1 MDYKEYSKLR
11 SIARKRIERAA
22 AAGLAPYVYIPTVK
36 EVKASDNPEQ
46 FMYNVRR
53 FLETGTTV
61 RNIRKAPETKFPVLD
76 LPQLPPGVS
85 KKQPL
90 TPEQKRSRKNLQNRR
105 SKAKR
110 AVEKAA
116 QTEKER
122 EYHVRYLKALWTMAD
137 KWREKGVDI
146 GNWLVSLTPKQAR
159 EFVNYIDYRFSQG
172 DFTMNY
178 VIDTFSKNYGTMRQ
192 REYSFADIEKDFN
205 QFIIDQQLMKK
216 RKKNTNEY
224 GFTQDEIMDIWEFY
238 AGNIDR
244 AGYEKRQ
251 EERKRKEKR
260 RGKKG

>member
-85 KKQPL
+85 KKQPM
-90 TPEQKRSRKNLQNRR
+90 TPEQKRARKNLQNRR

-116 QTEKER
+116 PTETER
-122 EYHVRYLKALWTMAD
+122 EYHVRYLKALWKVAD

-146 GNWLVSLTPKQAR
+146 GNWLVSLSPKQAKSFA
-159 EFVNYIDYRFSQG
+159 EYIDYRFSQG
-172 DFTMNY
+172 DYKSKY
-178 VIDTFSKNYGTMRQ
+178 VIDTFIRDFGELLK
-192 REYSFADIEKDFN
+192 REYSFENIKADFDVFLDKQKE
-205 QFIIDQQLMKK
+205 LKK
-216 RKKNTNEY
+216 GKRNTNRY
-224 GFTQDEIMDIWEFY
+224 GISEDEVSEAWSKFV
-238 AGNIDR
+238 
-244 AGYEKRQ
+244 
-251 EERKRKEKR
+251 
-260 RGKKG
+260 KG